1 MRGGCERCGCCRELA
16 VGIMLK
22 PSWATGCVA
31 TPRPLSQGKAVE
43 RRVSLRVV
51 SVMRIGHVERQE
63 PVVVDESPSRTR
75 PLEPSIELFRFVRKL
90 LPELG

>member
-1 MRGGCERCGCCRELA
+1 MADGN
-16 VGIMLK
+16 ILK
-22 PSWATGCVA
+22 LSWATGCVA
-31 TPRPLSQGKAVE
+31 TPRPLTLWQKAVG

-63 PVVVDESPSRTR
+63 PDVVDESPSRTR
-75 PLEPSIELFRFVRKL
+75 PLEPSIELFRFLRKL